1 LAGWLSANYYLK
13 NRLERKMEKFKM
25 KLIQFIYKLY
35 FRKELKV
42 DEFQFI
48 DKYLKKKGYDEYGDT
63 YSKGFVIVKLN
74 LKSKEIV
81 SIEIWIDK
89 ISKQKQEIK
98 ENFSTGLIIAENY
111 YSRI

>member
-1 LAGWLSANYYLK
+1 MK
-13 NRLERKMEKFKM
+13 KIKIKF
-25 KLIQFIYKLY
+25 IQFIYKLY
-35 FRKELKV
+35 FRNELKV

-48 DKYLKKKGYDEYGDT
+48 DKYLKKKGYDEYGDI
-63 YSKGFVIVKLN
+63 YSKGFVVIKLN
-74 LKSKEIV
+74 LKSKDIV

-89 ISKQKQEIK
+89 VSKQKQEIK